1 MAKSE
6 EELKSFLMRR
16 EEESKS
22 ASLKLS
28 IKKTKIMASSPITS
42 WQIER
47 ENMEVVTDFLLG
59 SKITADGAY
68 RQEIRNLDTVMK
80 SRGIAQPTKVHI
92 VKVMVLPMIKHDCET
107 WTKKKEEQ

>member
-1 MAKSE
+1 
-6 EELKSFLMRR
+6 
-16 EEESKS
+16 
-22 ASLKLS
+22 
-28 IKKTKIMASSPITS
+28 MASSPITS

-68 RQEIRNLDTVMK
+68 RQEIRNLDTVLK

-92 VKVMVLPMIKHDCET
+92 VKVMVFPMIKHDCES
-107 WTKKKEEQ
+107 WTKKEEEQ

>member
-1 MAKSE
+1 
-6 EELKSFLMRR
+6 
-16 EEESKS
+16 
-22 ASLKLS
+22 
-28 IKKTKIMASSPITS
+28 MASSPITS
-42 WQIER
+42 WQIES

-107 WTKKKEEQ
+107 WTKKKEEQWRIDASELWFWEYSWEYLGQQGDQTSQA